1 MDSQRVRTRMG
12 LRGRGGGRG
21 GLLYGSAALVVLVG
35 VGGWQGLAGPADS
48 GSMAAPVRAGG
59 FQGAAPF
66 ADRLSLPWP
75 KDGQSS
81 VEAVGLGGLGRTDGQ
96 RPVPIASVT
105 KVMTAYV
112 ILKGHPLRADEQ
124 GPDITVDA
132 TAANESFSGSESTV
146 PLIEG
151 RRFSQRRLLELLL
164 LPSGN
169 NVARLLA
176 RWDAGSEQAFVA
188 KMNRAAAELGM
199 DRTTYTGASG
209 IEPTTRST
217 ADDQLK
223 LARRAMEQPA
233 LRSVVALRSTTVP
246 GVPGTVVNTNRLLEK
261 PGVIGLKTGSSTPA
275 GGNLMWAVEVKAGAK
290 RQLVLGVVLGQR
302 ANTSPAEGMAAALDR
317 SGELIEAVQRQLPA
331 ALGRPAQVRT

>member
-1 MDSQRVRTRMG
+1 MRTQTRMRTRG
-12 LRGRGGGRG
+12 A
-21 GLLYGSAALVVLVG
+21 LLYGSTALVVLVG
-35 VGGWQGLAGPADS
+35 VGGWQGLYGQGGGNGSAAVAPGPA
-48 GSMAAPVRAGG
+48 GG
-59 FQGAAPF
+59 AHGAAAF
-66 ADRLSLPWP
+66 ADRMDLPWP

-81 VEAVGLGGLGRTDGQ
+81 VEVVGAGSLGRTDGQ

-112 ILKGHPLRADEQ
+112 VLKGHPLRDGEA
-124 GPDITVDA
+124 GPRITVDA
-132 TAANESFSGSESTV
+132 DAANESFSGSESTV

-151 RRFSQRRLLELLL
+151 RRFTQRELLQLLL

-176 RWDAGSEQAFVA
+176 RWDAGSQAAFVA

-199 DRTTYTGASG
+199 TSTTYTGASG
-209 IEPTTRST
+209 IEPTTTST

-233 LRSVVALRSTTVP
+233 LRSVVAQRSTTVP
-246 GVPGTVVNTNRLLEK
+246 GVPGTVVNTNKLLEK

-275 GGNLMWAVEVKAGAK
+275 GGNLMWAVEVKAGK
-290 RQLVLGVVLGQR
+290 GQRLVLGVVLGQR

-317 SGELIEAVQRQLPA
+317 SGELVDAVRRQLPA
-331 ALGRPAQVRT
+331 ALGRAAQVRT